1 MMTFIQLS
9 VLVVAAVNTAIC
21 LVALLVV
28 MWEQRKLSQRI
39 SRINERVDRNWRDY
53 MSEADED
60 AQITNG
66 SIC

>member
-1 MMTFIQLS
+1 MTFIQLS
-9 VLVVAAVNTAIC
+9 VLVVAAVNVAIC
-21 LVALLVV
+21 SVLLYVV
-28 MWEQRKLSQRI
+28 WEQRKLSQRI
-39 SRINERVDRNWRDY
+39 SRVNGRVDRNWRDY

>member
-9 VLVVAAVNTAIC
+9 VLVVAAVNVAIC
-21 LVALLVV
+21 SVLLYVV
-28 MWEQRKLSQRI
+28 WEQRKLSQRI
-39 SRINERVDRNWRDY
+39 SRVNGRVDRNWRDY